1 MRAFHVLT
9 TQYHNAS
16 ITGLKSHESKK
27 NKEKRWRPVCDKHY
41 QLTYIPA
48 GVTAKLKH
56 IGGVF
61 VALVPCCPI
70 ITIGISVMAF
80 VIFNKLQS
88 CGDRKGYILV
98 QNYNLDLL
106 PPRGVLGLIF
116 AGYVPL
122 ASKSRS
128 LPHYC
133 LFCGQSQTPSESL
146 LGKYVIFAIPTQSLS
161 IFFEL
166 THFLD

>member
-1 MRAFHVLT
+1 MATAFLQGWSRVRTRYYEKSSWWSKRGIKPRISEMRAFHALT

-27 NKEKRWRPVCDKHY
+27 NKEKRWRPVCDRHY
-41 QLTYIPA
+41 QLTCIPA

-70 ITIGISVMAF
+70 ITIGISVIAF

-98 QNYNLDLL
+98 
-106 PPRGVLGLIF
+106 
-116 AGYVPL
+116 
-122 ASKSRS
+122 
-128 LPHYC
+128 
-133 LFCGQSQTPSESL
+133 
-146 LGKYVIFAIPTQSLS
+146 
-161 IFFEL
+161 
-166 THFLD
+166 